1 MFVGNLFS
9 TLLLYLFFTSNAT
22 NSFFFLKLIYCFGF
36 QALNQRAIYCFSNCY
51 GCLWELFLPLQI
63 SFWAPKEKVFHSQRF
78 SQKQNWKIRD
88 TWKDI
93 GIFKGIP
100 SKHIDTFCKIWTLL
114 TKQSR
119 KFTITLSKYTLPEQ
133 ILGYF

>member
-1 MFVGNLFS
+1 MFVGILFS

-51 GCLWELFLPLQI
+51 GCLWVLFLPLQI
-63 SFWAPKEKVFHSQRF
+63 SFWVPKEKVFHSQRF
-78 SQKQNWKIRD
+78 SQKQNWKIHD
-88 TWKDI
+88 TRKDI